1 MAKRKN
7 PPQNKAAI
15 AARFNKRIDE
25 LVASGVDPS
34 LLPDKINDVSVF
46 THREL
51 RQVASAAAK
60 KNSEGFYK
68 SGKVQL
74 PKIRQSYQK
83 AMLNIINE
91 RRAKRKKAAGMEKV
105 KVAGAETGLRRAEM
119 GDIRVK
125 TFEPLK
131 TDRTFRSQRD
141 EDYFIKS
148 LPKMITAESDKR
160 FVDNLIVSL
169 KKTFGDKANRLC
181 AMLLKADPQKVLKAY
196 YHEELFD
203 IQTVYEIDND
213 KEDNYIEILKQALI
227 DVGVEDAYYT
237 KARKAYIDE
246 IVSAS
251 VAEEQEDVLAHMF
264 PDWEPAKTRRKK

>member
-25 LVASGVDPS
+25 LVTSGVDPS
-34 LLPDKINDVSVF
+34 LLPDKITDVSVF

-60 KNSEGFYK
+60 KNSQGFYE
-68 SGKVQL
+68 SGKVKL
-74 PKIRQSYQK
+74 PKIRQTYQK

-131 TDRTFRSQRD
+131 TNRTFRSQRD
-141 EDYFIKS
+141 EDYFLKS

-181 AMLLKADPQKVLKAY
+181 AMLLKADPQKVLRAY

-203 IQTVYEIDND
+203 IQTVYEIDDD
-213 KEDNYIEILKQALI
+213 KEDNYIEILKQALL

-237 KARKAYIDE
+237 KARKAYVDE

-251 VAEEQEDVLAHMF
+251 VAEEQEDVLSHMF
-264 PDWEPAKTRRKK
+264 PDWEPKKKRRKK

>member
-15 AARFNKRIDE
+15 AARFNKRIDA

-34 LLPDKINDVSVF
+34 LLPDKITDVSLF

-60 KNSEGFYK
+60 KNSEGFYT

-74 PKIRQSYQK
+74 PKIRQSYQQ

-91 RRAKRKKAAGMEKV
+91 RRAKRKKAAGKEAV
-105 KVAGAETGLRRAEM
+105 KVAGKDTGLKRAEM
-119 GDIRVK
+119 GDIRAK
-125 TFEPLK
+125 TYEPLK

-141 EDYFIKS
+141 EDYFIKK
-148 LPKMITAESDKR
+148 LPQMLESESDKL

-169 KKTFGDKANRLC
+169 KKTFGDKANNLI
-181 AMLLKADPQKVLKAY
+181 AMLLKADPQKVLRAY

-203 IQTVYEIDND
+203 IQTVYEIDED
-213 KEDNYIEILKQALI
+213 KEDSYIEILRQALF
-227 DVGVEDAYYT
+227 DVGAER
-237 KARKAYIDE
+237 AR
-246 IVSAS
+246 ST
-251 VAEEQEDVLAHMF
+251 
-264 PDWEPAKTRRKK
+264 AKTRAYSDNLLTNSIASEQLALLDKMFPKM

>member
-25 LVASGVDPS
+25 LVTSGVDPA
-34 LLPDKINDVSVF
+34 LLPDKITDVSVF

-60 KNSEGFYK
+60 RNSEGFYA

-131 TDRTFRSQRD
+131 TSRTFRSQRD

-169 KKTFGDKANRLC
+169 KKTFGDKANRLS
-181 AMLLKADPQKVLKAY
+181 AMLLKADPQKVLRAY

-203 IQTVYEIDND
+203 IQTVYEIDED

-237 KARKAYIDE
+237 KARKAYVDE
-246 IVSAS
+246 LVNTS

-264 PDWEPAKTRRKK
+264 PDWGPAKKRRKK